1 VTDLDEAAE
10 SSAAA
15 AAPNATVRVRVK
27 SRTGDAY
34 YRGPRSW
41 PAHEWA
47 RAEVSLED
55 LELLSH
61 DQWLDVQLLGDH
73 EALDPPPLSI
83 EQQLR
88 NARTE
93 IANLRAEL
101 ASARNVAQRRGR

>member
-1 VTDLDEAAE
+1 MADLVDATDVSPAI
-10 SSAAA
+10 
-15 AAPNATVRVRVK
+15 APATTVRVRVK

-47 RAEVSLED
+47 RAEVTLEE
-55 LELLSH
+55 LELLSN
-61 DQWLDVQLLGDH
+61 DRWLDVLLLSDD

-88 NARTE
+88 NARAE

-101 ASARNVAQRRGR
+101 ASARTVAQRRGR